1 VGHRNDAGRG
11 PQNLSGL
18 EGLSDPTGSGP
29 AEGSLTQPTP
39 TAGLRTVQIELRLFA
54 SLRKQLPPGSPRG
67 KCALD
72 LADGSTIGD
81 VLVRMNIPRAS
92 AQMIL
97 VNGDHDRDFDRA
109 LHDGDVLSIFP
120 PVAGG

>member
-1 VGHRNDAGRG
+1 MK
-11 PQNLSGL
+11 
-18 EGLSDPTGSGP
+18 
-29 AEGSLTQPTP
+29 
-39 TAGLRTVQIELRLFA
+39 IELRLFA

-67 KCALD
+67 KCTLD
-72 LADGSTIGD
+72 LPEGSTIGD

-97 VNGDHDRDFDRA
+97 VNGDHDRDFGRV